1 MLAGAGVTPSR
12 RLDRLLARLSRDR
25 WLKPDDAHRIAVRFA
40 QRHSGAWA
48 KVLNAVPQEAF
59 HVGMIRGFPVAF
71 AWADWETYRKVLAV
85 VRKKRMT
92 DEQKMI
98 EFLKIAEE
106 GKIT

>member
-1 MLAGAGVTPSR
+1 M
-12 RLDRLLARLSRDR
+12 SRDR

-71 AWADWETYRKVLAV
+71 AVCALFPMLAIPLVPADPE
-85 VRKKRMT
+85 
-92 DEQKMI
+92 
-98 EFLKIAEE
+98 
-106 GKIT
+106 